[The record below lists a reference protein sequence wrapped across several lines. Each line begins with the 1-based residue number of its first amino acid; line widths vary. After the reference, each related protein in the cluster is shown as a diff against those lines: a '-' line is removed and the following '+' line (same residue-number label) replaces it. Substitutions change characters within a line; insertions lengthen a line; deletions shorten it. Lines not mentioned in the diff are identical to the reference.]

1 LRAEA
6 EQGLLHRL
14 RNGSPEFF
22 EKAVLEVLVAMGYG
36 GSRAEAAIHLGRPGD
51 GGVDGVINEDKLGL
65 DKVCVQAKRW
75 DGTVGMG
82 VIREFVGSLAKEH
95 ARKGVLITT
104 STYVKD
110 ARAYCETIEQRLV
123 LIDGSELVRHMV
135 DHGVGVQ
142 IKQKYASYR
151 VDEDFFEEAD

>member
-1 LRAEA
+1 
-6 EQGLLHRL
+6 
-14 RNGSPEFF
+14 
-22 EKAVLEVLVAMGYG
+22 MGYG

-65 DKVCVQAKRW
+65 NKVCVQAKRW

-95 ARKGVLITT
+95 ARKGMLITT
-104 STYVKD
+104 SSFVKD
-110 ARAYCETIEQRLV
+110 ARSYRETIEQRLV
-123 LIDGSELVRHMV
+123 LIDGPELVRHMV

-142 IKQKYASYR
+142 VKQRYASYR
-151 VDEDFFEEAD
+151 IDEDFFEDAD